1 MLFRSGR
8 FVFLGHS
15 PDRDVTRELKAKGAL
30 VYPKTAKVAYPH
42 RAGDDVVAGAL
53 AVLEAMGGDDGE

>member
-1 MLFRSGR
+1 M
-8 FVFLGHS
+8 
-15 PDRDVTRELKAKGAL
+15 
-30 VYPKTAKVAYPH
+30 YPKTAKVAYPH